1 MIITVGFAAIV
12 FGAVLGWL
20 VRDIVAYRPPSRRKM
35 RAVDGYWRSW
45 PAMLRDLD
53 DNSPS

>member
-1 MIITVGFAAIV
+1 MILTVGFAAIV

-20 VRDIVAYRPPSRRKM
+20 VRDIVGYRPPSRRKM

-53 DNSPS
+53 DNSPC